1 MRYSYANLNRAY
13 IYENAAGMIFVL
25 HALRGEEK
33 MNSSEDISIFKI
45 MMNKQFPTLAS
56 ACSEIINLK
65 AILNLPKPTEHFISD
80 IHGEYNAFM
89 HMLKNCSGVI
99 KTKVAQEFSKMS
111 PSEIDQLAICVA
123 YPEEIIN
130 LMKSENGDMDDW
142 YRETIRNLII
152 ICRVVSRKYTRSKV
166 RKALPDDYKYIME
179 ELLTE
184 AEHGGNKNEYYESI
198 VESIVQIDAAE
209 DFIVSICRVIQRLAI
224 DQLHVVGDIYD
235 RGPGP
240 HKIMDEMMKYHSVDI
255 QWGNH
260 DIVWMGAACG
270 SEICI
275 ANVIRV
281 SARYG
286 HLDILED
293 GYGINLRHLST
304 FANSVYG
311 NDACEYFKTVVGN
324 DMRDEERMLLRRM
337 HKAISVIQFK
347 LEGQLVQK
355 NPLFE
360 MESRLLLEKISPDNS
375 TITIDGKEYSLLDG
389 NFPTIDKKDPYKLSD
404 EEEILVAGLK
414 KLFLFNEKLSDHM
427 EFLLRKGS
435 MYLKYNSNLLLH
447 GCIPMNEDGTFAE
460 VSFFGEKLKG
470 MRAMDAYDNWVRES
484 FYNRFEPGK
493 GTDMFWYLWCGKNS
507 PLFGKT
513 EMKTFERYFIAEKE
527 THKEDINPYYKYW
540 MDEKVTDSILE
551 DFEINTDFAHIIN
564 GHMPVRAKDGE
575 TPIKVQGKLIVID
588 GGLNPIYNP
597 ITGTAGYTLIFNSY
611 GLTLAA
617 HQKFESKEKI
627 VESGVDIMSYTAGF
641 DTRRRR
647 MRVKDTDIGKRI
659 EKEIEALEELC
670 RLYALGKIKEC

>member
-1 MRYSYANLNRAY
+1 
-13 IYENAAGMIFVL
+13 
-25 HALRGEEK
+25 
-33 MNSSEDISIFKI
+33 MNGAEDKNIFKI
-45 MMNKQFPTLAS
+45 MMNKQFPTIAS

-80 IHGEYNAFM
+80 IHGEHEAFM
-89 HMLKNCSGVI
+89 HMIKNCSGVI
-99 KTKVAQEFSKMS
+99 KTKISQEFASTLS
-111 PSEIDQLAICVA
+111 PSEIDKLAICVA
-123 YPEEIIN
+123 YPEETIN
-130 LMKSENGDMDDW
+130 LVKSQDEDINKW
-142 YRETIRNLII
+142 YRKTIRELVV

-166 RKALPDDYKYIME
+166 RKALPDDYEYIIE

-184 AEHGGNKNEYYESI
+184 TEHGGSKNEYYESI
-198 VESIVQIDAAE
+198 VESIVKVNAAE
-209 DFIVSICRVIQRLAI
+209 DFIVSICKVIQRLAI

-240 HKIMDEMMKYHSVDI
+240 HKIIDEMMKYHSVDI

-270 SEICI
+270 SEVCL

-281 SARYG
+281 CARYG

-304 FANSVYG
+304 FAGSVYK
-311 NDACEYFKTVVGN
+311 DDECECFKTVVGN

-347 LEGQLVQK
+347 LEGQLVER

-360 MESRLLLEKISPDNS
+360 MDGRRLLDKISADN
-375 TITIDGKEYSLLDG
+375 TKITIDGKEYAMMDN
-389 NFPTIDKKDPYKLSD
+389 NFPTINKKDPYKLSP
-404 EEEILVAGLK
+404 EEELLVKGLK
-414 KLFLFNEKLSDHM
+414 KLFMFNEKLTDHM

-435 MYLKYNSNLLLH
+435 MYLKYNSNLLIH

-460 VSFFGEKLKG
+460 ISFFGGKLKG
-470 MRAMDAYDNWVRES
+470 MKAMNAYDNWIRES
-484 FYNRFEPGK
+484 FYNRLAPGNNA
-493 GTDMFWYLWCGKNS
+493 DVFWYLWSGKNS

-513 EMKTFERYFIAEKE
+513 EMKTFERYFIKEKE
-527 THKEDINPYYKYW
+527 VHKEDVNSYYRYW
-540 MDEKVTDSILE
+540 MDENVINDILK
-551 DFEINTDFAHIIN
+551 DFELDTDFAHIVN

-575 TPIKVQGKLIVID
+575 NPVKAQGKLIVID

-597 ITGTAGYTLIFNSY
+597 ITGTAGYTLIFNSF
-611 GLTLAA
+611 GLSLAA
-617 HQKFESKEKI
+617 HERFESKEKI
-627 VESGVDIMSYTAGF
+627 VESGVDIMSYNVGF
-641 DTRRRR
+641 DTRPKRI
-647 MRVKDTDIGKRI
+647 RVQDTDVGRRI
-659 EKEIEALEELC
+659 NKEIVALEELC